1 VGQVLNLPYIKKVN
15 FENMKSMKNIGR
27 RTFLRGL
34 GTSALA
40 LPWMESLA
48 VGSKNYKIPQRA
60 AFYYV
65 PIGVVR
71 KTFFPGE
78 GKSSVQRNFNNDN
91 FDAES
96 TRSNM
101 GVGLYDLKLT
111 PTMKPLDGLKDKVT
125 LITGLDRTFQ
135 PGTDVHAQCAS
146 CFLSSASPFSLKH
159 TPYPQARSLDHILA
173 DEIGKDTP
181 FKTLEFSCNSHKDN
195 KESIQFD
202 NISWYGTE
210 HVAPS
215 MRDPLLAYRRLFKSD
230 ERSAYKNITDLV
242 LDDARSLKKDLG
254 YSDQQKF
261 GEYFESIRTI
271 ETQILRLDGMKN
283 ELSKVDLDI
292 PMDGKMPRGEY
303 IRLMGDLM
311 VASLQSGLTN
321 VATFMVGP
329 ERWDTPYLF
338 ESLFDKPKSHHMM
351 SHNQGEFVEDL
362 IKVDHFYMEQ
372 FAYLCEKM
380 NRIEEAN
387 GKTLL
392 DNILFTYGSGLGD
405 GSTHQYSALP
415 ILMAGS
421 GGGRFITGKHLN
433 VSAKSGLVKKVN
445 GTYKTPDGGEPLA
458 NLWLTQ
464 AKAMGLELDQF
475 ADSTGSISSLLV

>member
-1 VGQVLNLPYIKKVN
+1 MKTMT
-15 FENMKSMKNIGR
+15 NMGR
-27 RTFLRGL
+27 RTFLRGM

-48 VGSKNYKIPQRA
+48 VDGQNFQIPQRA

-78 GKSSVQRNFNNDN
+78 EKSAVQQKFTNENY
-91 FDAES
+91 DAES
-96 TRSNM
+96 TRSNI
-101 GVGLYDLKLT
+101 GVGLHDLKLT
-111 PTMKPLDGLKDKVT
+111 PTMKPLAGLKEKIT
-125 LITGLDRTFQ
+125 LVTGLDRTFQ

-159 TPYPQARSLDHILA
+159 TPYPQARTLDHIIA
-173 DEIGKDTP
+173 DRIGRETP

-242 LDDARSLKKDLG
+242 LDDARSLKKELG
-254 YSDQQKF
+254 YADQQKF
-261 GEYFESIRTI
+261 GEYFESIRAI
-271 ETQILRLDGMKN
+271 ETQISRLDGMKA

-292 PMDGKMPRGEY
+292 PLDGKMPRGEY

-311 VASLQSGLTN
+311 VASLQTGLTN

-351 SHNQGEFVEDL
+351 SHNQGRYVDDL
-362 IKVDHFYMEQ
+362 IKVDYFYMEQ
-372 FAYLCEKM
+372 FAYLCDRM
-380 NRIEEAN
+380 NRVEEAN

-392 DNILFTYGSGLGD
+392 DNIIFTYGSGLGD

-415 ILMAGS
+415 IIIAGS
-421 GGGRFITGKHLN
+421 GGGKFITGKHLN
-433 VSAKSGLVKKVN
+433 VSAKSGLVKKVG
-445 GTYKTPDGGEPLA
+445 GTYKTPEGGVPLA

-464 AKAMGLELDQF
+464 AKAMGLKLDRF
-475 ADSTGSISSLLV
+475 ADSTSTISSLLA